1 MLTKEIIGEV
11 EENGFCVFDLDKET
25 KAALSQVDLNDLED
39 GFHVNNNIHLD
50 FVSSTPQIK
59 SIIGSLKDLVIG
71 KNIAWNM
78 INVARVVKQSSP
90 EKYRT
95 HFDSH
100 LYTLVVP
107 LKISNDETD
116 LRGQLYLSPN
126 LRKQPIND
134 LINVFQKFL
143 AFRWR
148 GEKGFLKLKSLDK
161 IRVFDLKKGEAIL
174 FNGSRS
180 LHGNLENASDATRI
194 TLITHMS
201 DPFPN
206 GVGSWVRKIRSLTG
220 MRK

>member
-1 MLTKEIIGEV
+1 MLAREIIEKVGED
-11 EENGFCVFDLDKET
+11 GFCIFELDKET
-25 KAALSQVDLNDLED
+25 KGVLAKVELNDLED
-39 GFHVNNNIHLD
+39 GFHVNNNIHSD
-50 FVSSTPQIK
+50 FVSSTTQIK
-59 SIIGSLKDLVIG
+59 SLIGSLKDFVSN

-78 INVARVVKQSSP
+78 INVARVVKKSSP

-107 LKISNDETD
+107 LMVSDDGTD
-116 LRGQLYLSPN
+116 LRGQLYLAPN
-126 LRKQPIND
+126 LRKQPVND
-134 LINVFQKFL
+134 LINVLQKTL

-161 IRVFDLKKGEAIL
+161 IRVFDLKKGQAIL

-180 LHGNLENASDATRI
+180 LHGNLENASNATRI

-201 DPFPN
+201 DPFPH
-206 GVGSWVRKIRSLTG
+206 GIGSWVRKIRSLTG